1 MMEAYGHGA
10 CRQNPPP
17 GIPDS
22 EVEKTSGMTSIA
34 GRKDRHGA
42 APDERAKSAFFGEM
56 VLISHPLGEL

>member
-42 APDERAKSAFFGEM
+42 ARFSAKWS
-56 VLISHPLGEL
+56 S